1 LPKFDGRRGFDVADQ
16 DLLAELLESW
26 ERNNLI
32 LVNLLRAIPDGGLTA
47 RAIEGS
53 PTLAQLFTPIHY
65 VRLVFVYEDTPEFA
79 KTLPEQEWPDQ
90 RDQDRIAQMLDKS
103 AKALREA
110 VKGRLKMG
118 RWTFTTITRSCC
130 CST

>member
-1 LPKFDGRRGFDVADQ
+1 VGTEQPYPGESAACDSGWRAHSESDRGQ
-16 DLLAELLESW
+16 L
-26 ERNNLI
+26 
-32 LVNLLRAIPDGGLTA
+32 
-47 RAIEGS
+47 

-90 RDQDRIAQMLDKS
+90 RDQDRIAQMLDKR

-110 VKGRLKMG
+110 VKGRLEMG